1 MNQKNFLT
9 VVALSSTVLGM
20 PSVSRAETAT
30 EKTPVFSTS
39 SLEDLGK
46 VRDLQ
51 SLAVNPVDENRTV
64 TKIHSH
70 SLDGKQAATLY
81 VRTIPVF
88 TFIGSELSVN
98 EGTKIGSIQDE
109 NLAELASLNE
119 NDPVKRA
126 GVVAAKVNQLV
137 RENADASKIIASWKK
152 GSEKSSGGD
161 DTLNLSKSLTP
172 PEQSRYIIK
181 INNEELVEINNTT
194 RLANGTNNPAEDA
207 LQAANRLR
215 RLVGKASPLTGIAN
229 VPSTLPVGLQLPEK
243 LQEEIKKAPQQ
254 IARGRVSGILRG
266 WASFY
271 GYDGSSSATASG
283 QRFNP
288 ESMTAAHRSLPFGT
302 RVRVTNTHNGRSVVV
317 RINDR
322 GPFIRGRVID
332 LSFGAA
338 RVLGMISNG
347 VAPVRIEI
355 LGR

>member
-1 MNQKNFLT
+1 MNQKHFLT
-9 VVALSSTVLGM
+9 AVALGSTVLGM
-20 PSVSRAETAT
+20 PSVSRAEAAVG
-30 EKTPVFSTS
+30 KTPVFSSS
-39 SLEDLGK
+39 SLENMGK

-51 SLAVNPVDENRTV
+51 SVAVNPLEENRTV

-81 VRTIPVF
+81 VREIPVF

-98 EGTKIGSIQDE
+98 EDTKIGSIQDE
-109 NLAELASLNE
+109 NLAEVASVNE

-126 GVVAAKVNQLV
+126 GIVAAKVNQLV

-152 GSEKSSGGD
+152 GGEKSSVGD
-161 DTLNLSKSLTP
+161 GTPNLSKSLTQA
-172 PEQSRYIIK
+172 EQSRYIIK
-181 INNEELVEINNTT
+181 INNEELVEINDTN

-215 RLVGKASPLTGIAN
+215 RLVGKASPLSGIAN
-229 VPSTLPVGLQLPEK
+229 MPSTLAVPIELPKK

-288 ESMTAAHRSLPFGT
+288 EAMTAAHRSLPFGT
-302 RVRVTNTHNGRSVVV
+302 RVRVINTKNGRSVVV

-322 GPFIRGRVID
+322 GPFIRGREID

-347 VAPVRIEI
+347 VAPVRIEV